1 MEPILI
7 SDTEL
12 VDHAVDEELLTQAW
26 RAEQLRRL
34 GVSGILAEMFAG
46 LVDWHEVAA
55 LVASGCSPELALKIA
70 F

>member
-12 VDHAVDEELLTQAW
+12 GESTPDEELQIHAW
-26 RAEQLRRL
+26 RAEQLQRL
-34 GVSGILAEMFAG
+34 GLPHVLAEAFAE

-55 LVASGCSPELALKIA
+55 LVARGCSLKLAFEIVR
-70 F
+70 